1 YLLTTAAFQLIFGKF
16 YTFFSLKWVFLIAIG
31 IFELGSL
38 ICAVAPNSVALIVGR
53 AIAGLGSAG
62 VFSGAYILIA
72 TSVALPKR
80 PSFNGLIGGVYG
92 ISSVVGPLLG
102 GAFTEKVSGPGVF
115 FTPVPQPGGIPQLSW
130 KERIAQLDIPG
141 TIVFIPGVVSLLI
154 ALQWG
159 GSTYP
164 WSNGRIIALFVVFGL
179 CILAFIAIQFWKPD
193 IATVSPFMLRKRS
206 VWAAAT
212 FAFFMGSAFFVTVYY
227 LPIWFQAVKGVSA
240 YQSGIRNIPVL
251 LAVVIGTIV
260 SGGLVTKIGYYTP
273 FMLAST
279 LLTSV
284 GAGLLTTF
292 DLETSSGKWIGYQVI
307 CGFGIGL
314 GLQLPLVAIQTV
326 LDMTEIPTATAL
338 ILFMQL
344 FGAAVFVSVGESL
357 LTNKLVEYISR
368 TVPGVDAVAVASSGA
383 TNIQHAVPAEYLHGV
398 LVVYNDGIVQ
408 VFKLVLAMSCLTS
421 IGSIMMEWR
430 SVKAKQTELA
440 AA

>member
-1 YLLTTAAFQLIFGKF
+1 M
-16 YTFFSLKWVFLIAIG
+16 FLIAIG

-102 GAFTEKVSGPGVF
+102 GAFTEKVSWRWCFYINLPIGGIAAAVLVFF
-115 FTPVPQPGGIPQLSW
+115 FTPVPQPGGIPQLTW
-130 KERIAQLDIPG
+130 KERIAQLDLPG
-141 TIVFIPGVVSLLI
+141 TILFIPGVVCLLI

-164 WSNGRIIALFVVFGL
+164 WSNGRIIALFVVFGV
-179 CILAFIAIQFWKPD
+179 CILAFIAIQLWKPD

-292 DLETSSGKWIGYQVI
+292 DLDTGSSKWIGYQII

-326 LDMTEIPTATAL
+326 LDMSEIPTATAL

-357 LTNKLVEYISR
+357 LTNKLVEYISQ
-368 TVPGVDAVAVASSGA
+368 TIPGVDALAVASSGA
-383 TNIQHAVPAEYLHGV
+383 TNIQHAVPPEYLHGV
-398 LVVYNDGIVQ
+398 TVVYNDGLVQ

-421 IGSIMMEWR
+421 IGSVLMEWR
-430 SVKAKQTELA
+430 SVKGKQTQMA